1 MPLTRPESRGTG
13 PARTRGEAV
22 DAVEG
27 GHVTTGGGEE
37 LGAELDAESGHAQD
51 DLGVAVAAKSV
62 LDHRFGVADF
72 GVEGHHLLG
81 QPRDHRRG
89 DLWPGTVLCWAL
101 AAAIAVAATA
111 VAL

>member
-1 MPLTRPESRGTG
+1 MPLTRRNLAVPG
-13 PARTRGEAV
+13 PARTRREAV

-72 GVEGHHLLG
+72 GVEGHHLLAS
-81 QPRDHRRG
+81 RATIAAAIC
-89 DLWPGTVLCWAL
+89 WPGTVLCWAL